1 MVPLFAANAN
11 SEELRWGR
19 KASLETQRCI
29 TERGVK
35 FKMNYSVISWLR
47 DLMGDAVAFEVPMAP
62 YTTFGIGGPADAV
75 VVPEN
80 IEVLQALMVGIGKRQ
95 VPLLVL
101 GGGSNLLVQDG
112 GFRGVVIVLK
122 EQLAAI
128 SHISSDDNGET
139 VIAQAGVKMPV
150 LCSWSVKNGL
160 AGLTFAAGIPGCV
173 GGAVK
178 MNAGTAAG
186 CMADIVTA
194 VTVMRVDGQM
204 EILPAQK
211 VQFGYRSSALAEDVI
226 VVDVKLALSKGN
238 AKQLADTVRSLQKTR
253 KASQP
258 RGVASAGSFFKNP
271 DQGDTAGELLD
282 GAGLK
287 GTRVGQA
294 EISSRHAN
302 WIVNRG
308 GATAVDVLSL
318 AKLAQQRVV
327 KQYGIHLDFEV
338 RVVGEPK
345 GGGRG

>member
-1 MVPLFAANAN
+1 MPLFTANTN
-11 SEELRWGR
+11 STELRWGQKEAP
-19 KASLETQRCI
+19 KAQRCI
-29 TERGVK
+29 AERVVK
-35 FKMNYSVISWLR
+35 IKMNHSDISWLR
-47 DLMGDAVAFEVPMAP
+47 DLMGDAVAFDVPLAP

-75 VVPEN
+75 AVPRSV
-80 IEVLQALMVGIGKRQ
+80 EVLQALVVGIGERQ
-95 VPLLVL
+95 VPFLVL

-128 SHISSDDNGET
+128 SHTSSDDNSEM
-139 VIAQAGVKMPV
+139 VIVQTGVKMPV
-150 LCSWSVKNGL
+150 LCAWSVKEGL

-186 CMADIVTA
+186 CMANIVTA
-194 VTVMRVDGQM
+194 VTVMRVDGEM
-204 EILPAQK
+204 EVLSAQEM
-211 VQFGYRSSALAEDVI
+211 QFGYRSSALAEDVI
-226 VVDVKLALSKGN
+226 VVDVKLALSKGD
-238 AKQLADTVRSLQKTR
+238 AKQLADTVRSLQEMR

-271 DQGDTAGELLD
+271 AQNATAGQLLD

-287 GTRVGQA
+287 GAQVGRA

-308 GATAVDVLSL
+308 GATAADVLSL

-327 KQYGIHLDFEV
+327 KKYGIHLDFEV